1 MSPRAAADA
10 LLPELE
16 VVLVSR
22 VKRNPYVDLLCG
34 GLAQPHLRLRPRV
47 VDTFSLGWMWR
58 HRHIDVLH
66 LHWIELFFLYP
77 ESWRSLKRWLSVMLG
92 LLLARLWGV
101 CLIYTV
107 HNLEQHEGRRRHLVR
122 WGTWLLLRLCHGVH
136 VHDVGAAEQL
146 AREWGRTSGVHIIPH
161 GNYVGAYPNAVSRA
175 EARRALD
182 LPADGASPRSL
193 VYLSLGR
200 VRPYKGLEGLIQ
212 VFQALEDPDA
222 ILLIAGEAQEQA
234 YRHELLALAQDDPR
248 IRLHLAFVADDDL
261 QRYFGACD
269 VCVLPYEHVTT
280 SGAAILAFS
289 FGTPIIAPA
298 MGCFRE
304 LVGAAERGMLYGAGT
319 GERSMASDAIV
330 CQDLGAALERMRDA
344 NLEDMRR
351 ACRRYAA
358 DLDWRRVAEQHA
370 AVYRQGVG
378 MYKA

>member
-1 MSPRAAADA
+1 LNPDA
-10 LLPELE
+10 GAGHGISTAE

-22 VKRNPYVDLLCG
+22 VKRNPYVDLLCA

-92 LLLARLWGV
+92 LVLARLWGV
-101 CLIYTV
+101 CLVYTV

-136 VHDVGAAEQL
+136 VHALGAAEQL
-146 AREWGRTSGVHIIPH
+146 ARDWGRTSGVHVIPH
-161 GNYVGAYPNAVSRA
+161 GNYVDAYPNQVSRA

-182 LPADGASPRSL
+182 LPEDEASSPAL

-200 VRPYKGLEGLIQ
+200 VRPYKGLEALIQ
-212 VFQALEDPDA
+212 AFRAMEDPDA
-222 ILLIAGEAQEQA
+222 ILLIAGEAQEPD
-234 YRHELLALAQDDPR
+234 YRQELLALAQSDPR
-248 IRLHLAFVADDDL
+248 IRPHLAFVPDDDL

-298 MGCFRE
+298 IGCFRE
-304 LVGAAERGMLYGAGT
+304 LVGAAERGMLYADTSSEGLLAADPGL
-319 GERSMASDAIV
+319 
-330 CQDLGAALERMRDA
+330 CQDLSTALERVRNAD
-344 NLEDMRR
+344 LEGMRR

-370 AVYRQGVG
+370 AVYRQCVG
-378 MYKA
+378 T